1 MKLPEIITF
10 DDAKTITTEYDAE
23 GTKLKKIVSGGEVTD
38 YEEDDIYVNNVLY
51 QTSHDEGRINAQGQ
65 YEYNITDHRHELI
78 DFIAAVV
85 ALIAVGVSF
94 IWPVAGGLV
103 MMLAYIAMATV
114 EKQVFVGPVFPIV
127 FITGMLHV
135 VLHVIHM
142 RSAQVEGQTN

>member
-1 MKLPEIITF
+1 MAKETTIEKLIMLPHILGFVWGILFAFEFWEIYTMPN
-10 DDAKTITTEYDAE
+10 
-23 GTKLKKIVSGGEVTD
+23 S
-38 YEEDDIYVNNVLY
+38 
-51 QTSHDEGRINAQGQ
+51 AQMIK
-65 YEYNITDHRHELI
+65 YSTRHELI

-114 EKQVFVGPVFPIV
+114 ERQVFVGPVFPIV